1 MEKVLTRKM
10 FRDRYFK
17 MHKPKVFNKGGI
29 ANIQKF
35 SNGGLSSLE
44 KAIIA
49 ATFAAPLLQST
60 QRQGESQI
68 SGVLRAVGEGVE
80 KLPATIISLKE
91 LEAKK
96 AKTKQVR
103 ALTPDEKQRFGYN
116 VNDRII
122 GKEENGAITDIID
135 KPTFAERKDTAKREN
150 VVKKADTIAAL
161 VRSGDVSTGPLG
173 GGRMSKITAAIG
185 INPKAA
191 ELDARIEDFRKEAIA
206 ALRGAQVGPLE
217 EASFAAILPSILDD
231 EGVILKKLKVAKE
244 NIQSL
249 NARIGSGG
257 TVSDPDNLSN
267 YRNAFAEF
275 GITFSDIQDYDP
287 SLKSFQ
293 FEGDELV
300 EIK

>member
-1 MEKVLTRKM
+1 
-10 FRDRYFK
+10 
-17 MHKPKVFNKGGI
+17 
-29 ANIQKF
+29 
-35 SNGGLSSLE
+35 
-44 KAIIA
+44 
-49 ATFAAPLLQST
+49 
-60 QRQGESQI
+60 
-68 SGVLRAVGEGVE
+68 
-80 KLPATIISLKE
+80 
-91 LEAKK
+91 
-96 AKTKQVR
+96 
-103 ALTPDEKQRFGYN
+103 
-116 VNDRII
+116 
-122 GKEENGAITDIID
+122 
-135 KPTFAERKDTAKREN
+135 
-150 VVKKADTIAAL
+150 
-161 VRSGDVSTGPLG
+161 
-173 GGRMSKITAAIG
+173 MSKITAAIG

-231 EGVILKKLKVAKE
+231 EGVILKKLQVAKE